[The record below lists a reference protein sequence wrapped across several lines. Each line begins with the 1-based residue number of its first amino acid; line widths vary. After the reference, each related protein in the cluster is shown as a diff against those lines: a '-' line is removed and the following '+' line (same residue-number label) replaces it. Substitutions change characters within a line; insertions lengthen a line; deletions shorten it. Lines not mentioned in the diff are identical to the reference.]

1 MARINLLP
9 WREQLREE
17 RRKQFLV
24 ILGGIFVLSCGAVFL
39 GDQYLSGEIARQ
51 EARNA
56 FIQQNIA
63 QLDVR
68 IKEISELKTR
78 RQQLLARMKIIQDLQ
93 GNRPV
98 IGHVFDQLV
107 RTLPDG
113 VYFRELKMQGDT
125 LSISGEAESNN
136 RVSNLMRNLDA
147 SDWFASPTLIE
158 VKATTAGAVDQANTF
173 QLTVKQTQP
182 GAPRCPGPARQGRQT
197 MSLADSLASLRK
209 VDINELSLEN
219 LGSWPKPVKV
229 IACLLIMLVV
239 LLLGYQFHLSDMQAQ
254 LDSQRNQE
262 ETLKQQYASKAFQA
276 ANLDAYK
283 QQMVEMEESFGALLR
298 QLPGDTEVPALLEDI
313 TRTGLGSGLEFE
325 QIKLLP
331 EVTQQ
336 FYVELPIQIIVVG
349 NYHDLATFVS
359 SVSSLPRIVTLH
371 DFDLKPVDDKNAN
384 GGGTVSG
391 GGGKLRMNVL
401 AKTYRYNDK
410 GLGK

>member
-113 VYFRELKMQGDT
+113 VYFREVKMQGDT

-182 GAPRCPGPARQGRQT
+182 GAAAPA
-197 MSLADSLASLRK
+197 
-209 VDINELSLEN
+209 
-219 LGSWPKPVKV
+219 PV
-229 IACLLIMLVV
+229 
-239 LLLGYQFHLSDMQAQ
+239 AQ
-254 LDSQRNQE
+254 
-262 ETLKQQYASKAFQA
+262 
-276 ANLDAYK
+276 
-283 QQMVEMEESFGALLR
+283 
-298 QLPGDTEVPALLEDI
+298 
-313 TRTGLGSGLEFE
+313 
-325 QIKLLP
+325 
-331 EVTQQ
+331 
-336 FYVELPIQIIVVG
+336 
-349 NYHDLATFVS
+349 
-359 SVSSLPRIVTLH
+359 
-371 DFDLKPVDDKNAN
+371 
-384 GGGTVSG
+384 
-391 GGGKLRMNVL
+391 GGKP
-401 AKTYRYNDK
+401 
-410 GLGK
+410 